1 MVRDVTDERRSSRP
15 VFNATL
21 WTAAG
26 WPFFLSGGRRTR
38 SAVMTPIA
46 GLRYRQSCSLLEKR
60 LTGPATAGQNPA
72 DAGGGTP
79 GYLLRGGFTI
89 TELIIVITLVILLAA
104 LAVTAYNKL
113 VNDARVAK
121 SANLV
126 TTLATAKSMFVAD
139 KNTTPA
145 QIAAFNAAPESNF
158 TMIAAYIR
166 INGATPKDMNDLLS
180 LCGIPSNGVTVTIGT
195 VDDGSSGGGSDR
207 GCSNSHRIRLFGRLS
222 DAWRLIR

>member
-1 MVRDVTDERRSSRP
+1 MVRDVTDEQRSSRP
-15 VFNATL
+15 IFNVAS
-21 WTAAG
+21 WAAAG
-26 WPFFLSGGRRTR
+26 WPFFLFGSRRTR
-38 SAVMTPIA
+38 SVVMTQIA
-46 GLRYRQSCSLLEKR
+46 APCYRQSGSPLEKR

-79 GYLLRGGFTI
+79 GYFMRGGFTI

-145 QIAAFNAAPESNF
+145 QIATFNSAPESNF
-158 TMIAAYIR
+158 TMIAVYIR

-180 LCGIPSNGVTVTIGT
+180 LCGIPPNGVTVTIGT
-195 VDDGSSGGGSDR
+195 VDDGSSGGGTTGTAPTVTGYGYSAASPTP
-207 GCSNSHRIRLFGRLS
+207 GG
-222 DAWRLIR
+222 

>member
-1 MVRDVTDERRSSRP
+1 MRDVTNEQGSSRP
-15 VFNATL
+15 IFDATS
-21 WTAAG
+21 WAAAG
-26 WPFFLSGGRRTR
+26 WPFFRSGGRRTR
-38 SAVMTPIA
+38 SAVMTQT
-46 GLRYRQSCSLLEKR
+46 GLRYRQSVSDRLEKQSTDR
-60 LTGPATAGQNPA
+60 AAAGRNPR
-72 DAGGGTP
+72 DSGDGTP
-79 GYLLRGGFTI
+79 GYFPKGGFTI

-166 INGATPKDMNDLLS
+166 INGATPAFS
-180 LCGIPSNGVTVTIGT
+180 GGRAP
-195 VDDGSSGGGSDR
+195 GSSETAGSPESAKLWDRWLAGGPQSGLPVWSR
-207 GCSNSHRIRLFGRLS
+207 N
-222 DAWRLIR
+222 

>member
-1 MVRDVTDERRSSRP
+1 MVRDVTDEGRSSRP
-15 VFNATL
+15 IFNATS

-26 WPFFLSGGRRTR
+26 WPFFRSGGRRTR
-38 SAVMTPIA
+38 SAVMTQT
-46 GLRYRQSCSLLEKR
+46 GLRYRQSVSDRLEKQSTDR
-60 LTGPATAGQNPA
+60 AAAGRNPR
-72 DAGGGTP
+72 DSGDGTP
-79 GYLLRGGFTI
+79 GYFPKGGFTI

-145 QIAAFNAAPESNF
+145 QIATFNSAPESNF
-158 TMIAAYIR
+158 TMIAVYIR
-166 INGATPKDMNDLLS
+166 INGATPKDMNDLLL
-180 LCGIPSNGVTVTIGT
+180 LCGIPPDSVKVTIGT
-195 VDDGSSGGGSDR
+195 VDDGSSGGGTTGITPTVIGYGYSASTPTP
-207 GCSNSHRIRLFGRLS
+207 GG
-222 DAWRLIR
+222 

>member
-1 MVRDVTDERRSSRP
+1 MVRDVTDEQRSSRP
-15 VFNATL
+15 ILNATL
-21 WTAAG
+21 WAAGG
-26 WPFFLSGGRRTR
+26 WPFLLSGARRIR
-38 SAVMTPIA
+38 SAVMTQIA
-46 GLRYRQSCSLLEKR
+46 ALCHRQSGSDHLEKQP
-60 LTGPATAGQNPA
+60 TDPAAVGRNPRDSGNA
-72 DAGGGTP
+72 VP
-79 GYLLRGGFTI
+79 SYLPQGGFTI
-89 TELIIVITLVILLAA
+89 TELIIVVTLVVLLAA

-195 VDDGSSGGGSDR
+195 VDDGSSGGGATGVAPTVTGYGYSAATPTP
-207 GCSNSHRIRLFGRLS
+207 GG
-222 DAWRLIR
+222 

>member
-46 GLRYRQSCSLLEKR
+46 GLRYRQSGSPLEKR

-72 DAGGGTP
+72 DAG
-79 GYLLRGGFTI
+79 LQGGFTI

-145 QIAAFNAAPESNF
+145 QIATFNSAPESNF
-158 TMIAAYIR
+158 TMIAVYIR
-166 INGATPKDMNDLLS
+166 INGATPKDMNDLLL
-180 LCGIPSNGVTVTIGT
+180 LCGIPPDSVKVTIGT